1 MSKTVGQ
8 SALRAVPMTL
18 FPAMDSLDEAVNFAY
33 SKIPVVSQNEMLG
46 LLVVYHNT
54 LLKQLGIPPKKH

>member
-1 MSKTVGQ
+1 
-8 SALRAVPMTL
+8 MTL